1 MYKTKILTKSQME
14 IMGIVI
20 IIILFSVGLLFAI
33 QYVILKKPSDVKK
46 SFLQAELSSNSLNAM
61 LKTNVPECNNA
72 DMAALFKDCTGV
84 SPELDCCIKL
94 VPDQDCAYDGSQST
108 IGIADSCHVLNETVS
123 KILRE
128 TLFLWR
134 VPYVFTAYYVESD
147 PLSWTEGIT
156 SSPEIPCSLEDI
168 GRPQEFTLPTTQG
181 NLRIVLKVC

>member
-1 MYKTKILTKSQME
+1 MPKKNILTKSQME

-33 QYVILKKPSDVKK
+33 QYVILKKPTDVKK

-72 DMAALFKDCTGV
+72 DMASLFKDCTGV
-84 SPELDCCIKL
+84 SQEIDCCIKL
-94 VPDQDCAYDGSQST
+94 DPTQDCIYDGSIST
-108 IGIADSCHVLNETVS
+108 TGMADTCYVLNQTIN
-123 KILRE
+123 KILKD
-128 TLFLWR
+128 TLNVWR
-134 VPYVFTAYYVESD
+134 VPYIFTAYYVESD
-147 PLSWTEGIT
+147 PLAWTAGIT
-156 SSPEIPCSLEDI
+156 SDIPCTMEDE

>member
-1 MYKTKILTKSQME
+1 MLKNDVQRRSQME

-61 LKTNVPECNNA
+61 LKTNIPECNNA
-72 DMAALFKDCTGV
+72 DMAALFKVCGQYNPPNPTEPEIDC
-84 SPELDCCIKL
+84 DN
-94 VPDQDCAYDGSQST
+94 DGSKVSS
-108 IGIADSCHVLNETVS
+108 GDLYDSCFILNQTITT
-123 KILRE
+123 ILNN
-128 TLFLWR
+128 TLNVWR
-134 VPYVFTAYYVESD
+134 VPYVFSANFDNYPPLPWTA
-147 PLSWTEGIT
+147 GIT
-156 SSPEIPCSLEDI
+156 GDIPCTMEDE